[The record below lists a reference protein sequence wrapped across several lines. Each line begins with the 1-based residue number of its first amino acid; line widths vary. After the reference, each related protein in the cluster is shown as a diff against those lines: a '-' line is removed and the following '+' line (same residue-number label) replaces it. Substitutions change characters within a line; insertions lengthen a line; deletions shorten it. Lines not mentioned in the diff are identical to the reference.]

1 MSLSGLKMHMQ
12 WVHKYA
18 LQILFIIFGL
28 PFHLYSST
36 EFMLIMLFTVELFE
50 MESQR
55 TTVIFCIGTD
65 FGLLAVKLSVT
76 YIQFQFLAT

>member
-1 MSLSGLKMHMQ
+1 
-12 WVHKYA
+12 
-18 LQILFIIFGL
+18 
-28 PFHLYSST
+28 
-36 EFMLIMLFTVELFE
+36 MLIMLFTVELFE